1 MEINDIF
8 KKKVADVAQ
17 KHNLSCVVLFGSQAT
32 GKTHAL
38 SDTDIAF
45 ISSGREIDYRDQFKI
60 QTDFSDSLK
69 IDNIELVNMRRVSPL
84 LMKQIADKGKL
95 LYEDRRGRFVNFKVL
110 AFKLYVETAPLRR
123 LREQYL
129 NRFIHTHAY

>member
-1 MEINDIF
+1 MEINDIL
-8 KKKVADVAQ
+8 KGKVAEVAQ

-32 GKTHAL
+32 GRTHAL

-45 ISSGREIDYRDQFKI
+45 MAERDVDYREQLNI
-60 QTDFSDSLK
+60 LTELGNSL
-69 IDNIELVNMRRVSPL
+69 NIVNLECVNMRRVSPL